1 MIKKMYAI
9 IASLV
14 MMALAI
20 VGVSTSA
27 TATTATATVT
37 ASQPAP
43 EFADIKFT
51 AKSVDKAKKFAD
63 CMAEATRVEQPA
75 PPRDPK
81 AYCGNK
87 VHLVL
92 KGKALAQCP
101 APNEEIRAWASV
113 RLNQKLS
120 AKALSKSVANGRVR
134 VAVKTAIRDRAKVT
148 AKAAVTCL
156 PPGIP
161 PNQLITVC
169 DLSSKQIVT
178 IDEAA
183 FDPSKYSK
191 NLADCNSTPPK
202 EVPSVAIFGSPAHLF
217 VNGDIWVY
225 AEATPANA
233 TIAFSA
239 SGAGWVS
246 GATPV
251 STRWDGSACP
261 SGKTCW
267 KVHAWA
273 SASPGTMTVTA
284 IASSG
289 GVKSDPA
296 SVSWPV
302 LPDNFG

>member
-14 MMALAI
+14 MMTLVV

-27 TATTATATVT
+27 TATTATATVA

-43 EFADIKFT
+43 EFSNIKFT

-148 AKAAVTCL
+148 AKAAVTC
-156 PPGIP
+156 PPPANP

-169 DLSSKQIVT
+169 ELSSKQIVT

-183 FDPSKYSK
+183 FDPAKYSK

-217 VNGDIWVY
+217 VGGNGYVY
-225 AEATPANA
+225 AEATPATA
-233 TIAFSA
+233 TISFSA
-239 SGAGWVS
+239 TGAGWVS
-246 GATPV
+246 GAIPV
-251 STRWDGSACP
+251 SYRWDNSPCP
-261 SGKTCW
+261 QGKTCW
-267 KVHAWA
+267 RASVWA
-273 SASPGTMTVTA
+273 STSPGTMTVTA
-284 IASSG
+284 VASNDG
-289 GVKSDPA
+289 LKSEPVSA
-296 SVSWPV
+296 SWPV
-302 LPDNFG
+302 MPDNFG